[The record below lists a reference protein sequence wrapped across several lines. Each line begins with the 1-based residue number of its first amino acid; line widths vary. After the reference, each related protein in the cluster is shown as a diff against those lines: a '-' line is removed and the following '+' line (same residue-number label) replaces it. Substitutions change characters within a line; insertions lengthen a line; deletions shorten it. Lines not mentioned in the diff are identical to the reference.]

1 MTQKFSSSN
10 SPKTKPLLIGLTGY
24 AGVGKDTVADLMVK
38 DYGFIRFAFA
48 DKLKNILSDIYN
60 VPRQLFDDR
69 ALKNE
74 PCRELGWKTPRE
86 AAKLIGTEGFRNMIR
101 RDTWVDFVM
110 RQVERE
116 MSNMDNHPGGIVITD
131 VRFPEEFNAVVAR
144 GGFMIGVMRQ
154 DHETFISHESESHI
168 ADLYERCH
176 DLLHNNGPVED
187 LKFKVVRALGCI
199 ETLRDYGHKK
209 EEAEFA
215 ADMGARGTLPE
226 YPHEGR
232 GAQKRMGA
240 A

>member
-24 AGVGKDTVADLMVK
+24 AGVGKDTLADIMVK

-48 DKLKNILSDIYN
+48 DKLKNILSDIYS
-60 VPRQLFDDR
+60 VPRRLFDDR

-116 MSNMDNHPGGIVITD
+116 MSNAENPFADNHPKGIVITD
-131 VRFPEEFNAVVAR
+131 VRFPEEFNSVVSR

-154 DHETFISHESESHI
+154 DHETFVSHESESHI
-168 ADLYERCH
+168 ADLYEKCH

-199 ETLRDYGHKK
+199 ETLRDYGRKK

-215 ADMGARGTLPE
+215 ADVGTVALLEHP
-226 YPHEGR
+226 R
-232 GAQKRMGA
+232 AQKRMGA

>member
-1 MTQKFSSSN
+1 MTQKFSSS
-10 SPKTKPLLIGLTGY
+10 KTKPEPLFIGLTGY
-24 AGVGKDTVADLMVK
+24 AGVGKDTLADIMVK

-48 DKLKNILSDIYN
+48 DKLKNILSDIYG

-110 RQVERE
+110 RQVEQE

-131 VRFPEEFNAVVAR
+131 VRFPEEFNSIVSR

-176 DLLHNNGPVED
+176 DLLHNNGPVKD
-187 LKFKVVRALGCI
+187 LKFKVVRALSCI

-209 EEAEFA
+209 EVAQEE
-215 ADMGARGTLPE
+215 L
-226 YPHEGR
+226 PHEGQ
-232 GAQKRMGA
+232 GVQKRMGMSS
-240 A
+240 